1 MKSTMDSKRSAM
13 MGGSKPFPA
22 KQLFI
27 LSLCRICEPIAFMS
41 IFPYIY
47 AMIES
52 FGFKNGD
59 PTISMYAGVVTAA
72 FTFAEFSSG
81 MLWGKLSD
89 RIGRKPV
96 LLTGLAGT
104 GLSMLVFGFARNIYV
119 AIIARALGGLLN
131 GNIGVLQTTVAE
143 LATVKE
149 HQPRAYSIMPFV
161 WSLGSIMGPV
171 LGGALA
177 EPCKHYPSLFPRGTI
192 FERFPFLLPNLFCT
206 SVVIL
211 GVLVGFFFLEETHH
225 EKKYERDVGLE
236 FGKRIVAVFR
246 RTEDANDL
254 TSEKNIALMSET
266 ESLIDEFEQL
276 PRYQSTEA
284 SPQIPVTSQ
293 PEILDIISLDNNDS
307 EPEKVVAL
315 KPFTRQ
321 IILNIAGYGILAYHT
336 ITFDQLLPLFLASPE
351 HKEAV
356 ISLPFKFLGGWAMST
371 KDIGFILMA
380 QGAYSMFATVVL
392 FPFAVKRLGP
402 LNLFKLVAFSYPVL
416 YIITP
421 YVILLPE
428 QYRLIGLVP
437 LLAWKTTFANFA
449 FPATNILLANTAPSL
464 LLLGT
469 INGAASSTASFCR
482 GLGPIISGSLYSL
495 GFKVGYF
502 GLVWW
507 FTAIISVAGA
517 AIAMRMSE
525 KGFRKDE
532 EEVVSDEEGAAV

>member
-1 MKSTMDSKRSAM
+1 
-13 MGGSKPFPA
+13 MGSSKPFPA

-52 FGFKNGD
+52 FGFDHED
-59 PTISMYAGVVTAA
+59 PTISMYAGVVTAS

-104 GLSMLVFGFARNIYV
+104 GLSMLVFGFAPNIYV

-161 WSLGSIMGPV
+161 WSLGSILGPV

-177 EPCKHYPSLFPRGTI
+177 EPCKHYPSLFPPGTI

-206 SVVIL
+206 SVVVL

-236 FGKRIVAVFR
+236 MGKRIFGAFQ
-246 RTEDANDL
+246 RTEDVNDL
-254 TSEKNIALMSET
+254 KSEKSMALMSET
-266 ESLIDEFEQL
+266 ELLIDDFEQL
-276 PRYQSTEA
+276 PRYQSTEG
-284 SPQIPVTSQ
+284 SPQIPVTTQ
-293 PEILDIISLDNNDS
+293 PEILDIISLDTNKS
-307 EPEKVVAL
+307 EPEKEAPL
-315 KPFTRQ
+315 KPFTKQ

-336 ITFDQLLPLFLASPE
+336 ITFDQLLPVLLAHPE
-351 HKEAV
+351 TKDAV
-356 ISLPFKFLGGWAMST
+356 ISLPFKFLGGWAMNT

-380 QGAYSMFATVVL
+380 QGAYSMFATIVL
-392 FPFAVKRLGP
+392 FPYAVKRLGP

-416 YIITP
+416 YVVTP

-428 QYRLIGLVP
+428 PYRLIGLIP

-495 GFKVGYF
+495 GFQVGYF
-502 GLVWW
+502 GIVWW
-507 FTAIISVAGA
+507 FTALISIAGA

-525 KGFRKDE
+525 KGFRKDVDD
-532 EEVVSDEEGAAV
+532 VVADEEGAVV

>member
-1 MKSTMDSKRSAM
+1 MKNDMMNSGRPGT

-22 KQLFI
+22 RQLFI

-52 FGFKNGD
+52 FGFEHGD
-59 PTISMYAGVVTAA
+59 RTISMYAGVVTAA

-81 MLWGKLSD
+81 MMWGKLSD

-104 GLSMLVFGFARNIYV
+104 GLSMLVFGFSPNIYV

-161 WSLGSIMGPV
+161 WSLGSILGPV

-192 FERFPFLLPNLFCT
+192 FDRFPFLLPNLFCT
-206 SVVIL
+206 SVVVL

-225 EKKYERDVGLE
+225 EKKYDRDVGLE
-236 FGKRIVAVFR
+236 MGKRILGVFQ
-246 RTEDANDL
+246 RTEDMNDL
-254 TSEKNIALMSET
+254 KSEKSIALMSET
-266 ESLIDEFEQL
+266 ELLIDDFEQL

-284 SPQIPVTSQ
+284 SPQIPATTR
-293 PEILDIISLDNNDS
+293 PDILDIISLDSSDS
-307 EPEKVVAL
+307 KPEKEAPL
-315 KPFTRQ
+315 KPFTTQ
-321 IILNIAGYGILAYHT
+321 ILLNIAGYGILAYHT
-336 ITFDQLLPLFLASPE
+336 ITFDQLLPVFLANPSP
-351 HKEAV
+351 KGAV
-356 ISLPFKFLGGWAMST
+356 ISLPFKFLGGWGMTT

-380 QGAYSMFATVVL
+380 QGAYSMFATLVL
-392 FPFAVKRLGP
+392 FPYAVKRLGP
-402 LNLFKLVAFSYPVL
+402 LNLFKLVIFSYPVL
-416 YIITP
+416 YVVTP
-421 YVILLPE
+421 YIILLPE
-428 QYRLIGLVP
+428 RYHLIGLAP
-437 LLAWKTTFANFA
+437 LLAWKTTLANFA

-482 GLGPIISGSLYSL
+482 GLGPITSGSLYAL

-507 FTAIISVAGA
+507 FTALVSIAGA

-525 KGFRKDE
+525 KGFRKDVVEAMEGE
-532 EEVVSDEEGAAV
+532 EETV

>member
-1 MKSTMDSKRSAM
+1 MNSRRPGT
-13 MGGSKPFPA
+13 MGGSKPFPTR
-22 KQLFI
+22 QMFI

-41 IFPYIY
+41 IFPYIS

-52 FGFKNGD
+52 FGFKDG
-59 PTISMYAGVVTAA
+59 TVSMYAGVVTAA

-81 MLWGKLSD
+81 MLWGRLSD
-89 RIGRKPV
+89 RVGRKPV

-104 GLSMLVFGFARNIYV
+104 GLSMLIFGFATNIYT

-161 WSLGSIMGPV
+161 WSLGSILGPV

-177 EPCKHYPSLFPRGTI
+177 EPCKNYPGLFPPGTI
-192 FERFPFLLPNLFCT
+192 FERFPYLLPNLFCT
-206 SVVIL
+206 SVVVL
-211 GVLVGFFFLEETHH
+211 GVLVGFLFLEETHH
-225 EKKYERDVGLE
+225 EKKYERDAGVEL
-236 FGKRIVAVFR
+236 GKRILAIFQ
-246 RTEDANDL
+246 RTEDENDL
-254 TSEKNIALMSET
+254 KSEKSLALMSET
-266 ESLIDEFEQL
+266 DLLIDDFDQL
-276 PRYQSTEA
+276 PRYQSTEG

-293 PEILDIISLDNNDS
+293 PEILDIINLDSNDS
-307 EPEKVVAL
+307 KPEREAPL

-321 IILNIAGYGILAYHT
+321 ILLNIAGYGILAYHT
-336 ITFDQLLPLFLASPE
+336 ITFDQLLPIFLAGPG
-351 HKEAV
+351 HKKAV
-356 ISLPFKFLGGWAMST
+356 IDLPFKFLGGWEMNT
-371 KDIGFILMA
+371 KDIGLILMA

-402 LNLFKLVAFSYPVL
+402 LNLFKLVAFSYPIL
-416 YIITP
+416 YLVTP
-421 YVILLPE
+421 YIILLPE
-428 QYRLIGLVP
+428 SYRLVGLIP

-482 GLGPIISGSLYSL
+482 GLGPIISGSLYAL
-495 GFKVGYF
+495 GLEVGYF

-507 FTAIISVAGA
+507 FTAFVSLAGA
-517 AIAMRMSE
+517 VIAMRMSE
-525 KGFRKDE
+525 KGFRKDVD
-532 EEVVSDEEGAAV
+532 EVVEDEEGAVV